1 MAGSD
6 PDERPEGQDYRARSS
21 DEAISRYGVPSVLH
35 SDQSP
40 NFERKIL
47 KEMCRLLG
55 TTKMRTTPY
64 HPQSDGLVE
73 RLYRT
78 IIDMLA

>member
-1 MAGSD
+1 MKDQKA
-6 PDERPEGQDYRARSS
+6 
-21 DEAISRYGVPSVLH
+21 EAIARVLVDEVISRHGVPSVLH
-35 SDQSP
+35 SDQGP
-40 NFERKIL
+40 NFEGKIL

-55 TTKMRTTPY
+55 ATTVRTTPY